1 MYLWAQVLYFF
12 GTKLDAVSSLVMH
25 RPPFKMN
32 VAEFAVRT
40 EFVLQFVAIFHPD
53 FKKKKKLS
61 TWFI

>member
-25 RPPFKMN
+25 SPPFKVN

-40 EFVLQFVAIFHPD
+40 EFVLQFVTIFHPD
-53 FKKKKKLS
+53 FKKKKN
-61 TWFI
+61 